1 MKRICRM
8 WMMAVLGLGLPLI
21 CEAVEVRTAAQD
33 SQPKFITNGKA
44 ITGLC
49 IDIFKAV
56 ERVEPELKFTEPT
69 GLVPLPR
76 IEAMLQD
83 GSLDVFCGLAK
94 TGKRMDKFDFIE
106 IPLYKTQVVL
116 AARIDEKADVRNFD
130 DLRKLGPD
138 AVILVVDKTVQ
149 AEMLAAQP
157 GLRMDAGG
165 KDTSANL
172 QKLVTGRGRFILQND
187 FALVDEI
194 RRHKLGDK
202 VKILPA
208 KFDQEG
214 AERYM
219 VLARQAAPQIKEKL
233 RAALD
238 KLNRSGELG
247 KLFRPYAPM

>member
-1 MKRICRM
+1 MTGI
-8 WMMAVLGLGLPLI
+8 LGLGLPVV
-21 CEAVEVRTAAQD
+21 CTAVEVRTAAQD
-33 SQPKFITNGKA
+33 SQPKFINSGKA

-56 ERVEPELKFTEPT
+56 ERVEPELKFGELT
-69 GLVPLPR
+69 GFVPLPR

-83 GSLDVFCGLAK
+83 GSLDAFCGLAK
-94 TGKRMDKFDFIE
+94 TDKRMAEFDFIDV
-106 IPLYKTQVVL
+106 PLYNTHVVL
-116 AARIDEKADVRNFD
+116 AARADEKADVRNFD
-130 DLRKLGPD
+130 DLRKLGAD
-138 AVILVVDKTVQ
+138 AIILVVDKTVQ

-157 GLRMDAGG
+157 GLRVDAGG
-165 KDTSANL
+165 KDTSINL
-172 QKLVTGRGRFILQND
+172 QKLITGRGRFILQND
-187 FALVDEI
+187 FALADEI
-194 RRHKLGDK
+194 KRDKLGDK

-208 KFDQEG
+208 KFDKEG

-219 VLARQAAPQIKEKL
+219 VVSRKAAPQIKEKL